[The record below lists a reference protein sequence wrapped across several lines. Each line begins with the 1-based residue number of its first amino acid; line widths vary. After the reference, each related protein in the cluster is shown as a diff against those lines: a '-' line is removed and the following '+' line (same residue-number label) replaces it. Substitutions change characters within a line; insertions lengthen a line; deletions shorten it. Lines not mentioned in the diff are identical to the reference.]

1 MTIVIKKP
9 DMLVIYVCWFCDND
23 NDTFSLFSLSARKH
37 SHTYILATLVCVQVY
52 VQKLRRTVELS
63 NGSQKTNVL
72 VHKTWSHISCYI

>member
-1 MTIVIKKP
+1 MCVGFAITITIRF
-9 DMLVIYVCWFCDND
+9 LYFL
-23 NDTFSLFSLSARKH
+23 SLREGTHFHA
-37 SHTYILATLVCVQVY
+37 HTYILATLVCVQVY